1 MTESNSNINSDL
13 KDMQKI
19 LIDKSNIGISNPVKN
34 DNFVFQRY
42 RLINPPQNAK
52 RVLNNST
59 VRYFLQTYLY
69 DEISQKFEQCEKNY
83 KNIVRDKISDMKQ
96 QKKWIR
102 YCLLLMQEEEQSIF
116 EIDKDTLKEF
126 YQNQVDALIK
136 EKKRQ
141 KEKELKEIEKEKI
154 REKNQKEIE
163 ELKKKGEYQ
172 EGVIPSNN
180 PLPPKPKQE
189 IVIDMDI
196 VNNIPNKYKFDGKI
210 YYRIYI
216 EDVFIERPPFPDK
229 AKDLTKYVKEFNQE
243 IKRLLLKDAKKNT
256 EKNKNNKN
264 NQASLTLN
272 MAETWCNEIINKI
285 FNMGKGKVK
294 ETYESS
300 RFANDKKNIEKEM
313 KKPLL
318 NLMLI
323 YSKKM
328 GNNSQIIGQA
338 INLVENTYY
347 KRYKGQF
354 DESFLKIT
362 GRYIMCL
369 IKINDFSKA
378 EKTIEIIKKNCSQL
392 PNYNSIITD
401 LEPKLLEA
409 KNKKNNEN
417 ILVSKGK
424 IKAGGND
431 SQMDYDW
438 QQGLN
443 EEELK
448 ETLKKDAELVKG
460 NMELINSNL

>member
-1 MTESNSNINSDL
+1 MTESNSNTNSDL

-19 LIDKSNIGISNPVKN
+19 LIDKSNIGTSNPVKN

-256 EKNKNNKN
+256 EKSKNNKN

-328 GNNSQIIGQA
+328 GNNSQMIGQA

-362 GRYIMCL
+362 GRYVLCL

-409 KNKKNNEN
+409 KNKKNSEN

>member
-1 MTESNSNINSDL
+1 MTESNSNTNSDL

-19 LIDKSNIGISNPVKN
+19 LIDKSNIGTSNPVKN

-141 KEKELKEIEKEKI
+141 KEKELKKIEKEKI

-300 RFANDKKNIEKEM
+300 RFANDRKNIEKEM

>member
-19 LIDKSNIGISNPVKN
+19 LIDKSNIGTSNPVKN

-116 EIDKDTLKEF
+116 EIEKDTLKEF

-300 RFANDKKNIEKEM
+300 RFANDRKNIEKEM

-328 GNNSQIIGQA
+328 GNNSQMIGQA

-409 KNKKNNEN
+409 KNKKNSEN

>member
-1 MTESNSNINSDL
+1 MTESNSNTNSDL

-19 LIDKSNIGISNPVKN
+19 LIDKSNIGTSNPVKN

-126 YQNQVDALIK
+126 YQNHVDALIK

-300 RFANDKKNIEKEM
+300 RFANDRKNIEKEM

-328 GNNSQIIGQA
+328 GNNSQMIGQA

>member
-1 MTESNSNINSDL
+1 MQESKSNILTDL

-19 LIDKSNIGISNPVKN
+19 LIDKSNIGTSSPVQN
-34 DNFVFQRY
+34 DNFNFQRY

-52 RVLNNST
+52 RVLNNTT

-83 KNIVRDKISDMKQ
+83 KNIVKDKISDMKQ
-96 QKKWIR
+96 AKRWIR
-102 YCLLLMQEEEQSIF
+102 YCLLLMQEEEQSLF

-126 YQNQVDALIK
+126 YTNQVDALIK
-136 EKKRQ
+136 
-141 KEKELKEIEKEKI
+141 
-154 REKNQKEIE
+154 
-163 ELKKKGEYQ
+163 LKKKGEYK

-180 PLPPKPKQE
+180 PAQQKPRQE
-189 IVIDMDI
+189 IVIDMNI
-196 VNNIPNKYKFDGKI
+196 VNNIPNNYKFDGKI

-216 EDVFIERPPFPDK
+216 EDVFIEKPPFPDK

-243 IKRLLLKDAKKNT
+243 IKRLLLKDMKRNP
-256 EKNKNNKN
+256 EKNNNNNNKN
-264 NQASLTLN
+264 NQVSLTLN
-272 MAETWCNEIINKI
+272 AAESWCKEIISKI
-285 FNMGKGKVK
+285 FTMSKGKVK
-294 ETYESS
+294 EAYESS
-300 RFANDKKNIEKEM
+300 RFANERKNIEKEM

-318 NLMLI
+318 NLMFI

-328 GNNSQIIGQA
+328 NNTQIISEA
-338 INLVENTYY
+338 IKLVENTYY
-347 KRYKGQF
+347 KRYKNQF

-378 EKTIEIIKKNCSQL
+378 EKTLEIIKKNCSQL
-392 PNYNSIITD
+392 PNYNLTISE
-401 LEPKLLEA
+401 LEPKLTEA

-417 ILVSKGK
+417 ILISKGK
-424 IKAGGND
+424 IKAGAAD
-431 SQMDYDW
+431 SQTDYDW

-460 NMELINSNL
+460 NMELINSSI

>member
-19 LIDKSNIGISNPVKN
+19 LVDKSNIGTSNPVKN

-328 GNNSQIIGQA
+328 GNNSQMIGQA

-409 KNKKNNEN
+409 KNKKNSEN

>member
-1 MTESNSNINSDL
+1 MTESNSNTNSDL

-19 LIDKSNIGISNPVKN
+19 LIDKSNIGTSNPVKN

-328 GNNSQIIGQA
+328 GNNSQMIGQA

-409 KNKKNNEN
+409 KNKKNSEN

>member
-19 LIDKSNIGISNPVKN
+19 LIDKSNIGTSNPVKN

-300 RFANDKKNIEKEM
+300 RFANDRKNIEKEM

-328 GNNSQIIGQA
+328 GNNSQMIGQA

-362 GRYIMCL
+362 GRYVLCL

-409 KNKKNNEN
+409 KNKKNSEN

>member
-1 MTESNSNINSDL
+1 MTESNSNINFDL

-19 LIDKSNIGISNPVKN
+19 LIDKSNIGTSNPVKN

-256 EKNKNNKN
+256 EKSKNNKN

-409 KNKKNNEN
+409 KNKKNSEN

>member
-1 MTESNSNINSDL
+1 
-13 KDMQKI
+13 
-19 LIDKSNIGISNPVKN
+19 
-34 DNFVFQRY
+34 
-42 RLINPPQNAK
+42 
-52 RVLNNST
+52 
-59 VRYFLQTYLY
+59 
-69 DEISQKFEQCEKNY
+69 
-83 KNIVRDKISDMKQ
+83 
-96 QKKWIR
+96 
-102 YCLLLMQEEEQSIF
+102 
-116 EIDKDTLKEF
+116 
-126 YQNQVDALIK
+126 
-136 EKKRQ
+136 
-141 KEKELKEIEKEKI
+141 
-154 REKNQKEIE
+154 
-163 ELKKKGEYQ
+163 
-172 EGVIPSNN
+172 
-180 PLPPKPKQE
+180 
-189 IVIDMDI
+189 
-196 VNNIPNKYKFDGKI
+196 
-210 YYRIYI
+210 
-216 EDVFIERPPFPDK
+216 
-229 AKDLTKYVKEFNQE
+229 
-243 IKRLLLKDAKKNT
+243 
-256 EKNKNNKN
+256 
-264 NQASLTLN
+264 

-328 GNNSQIIGQA
+328 GNNSQMIGQA

-409 KNKKNNEN
+409 KNKKNSEN

>member
-1 MTESNSNINSDL
+1 MTESNSNTNSDL

-19 LIDKSNIGISNPVKN
+19 LIDKSNIGTSNPVKN

-264 NQASLTLN
+264 NQVSLTLN

-328 GNNSQIIGQA
+328 GNNSQMIGQA

-362 GRYIMCL
+362 GRYVLCL

>member
-19 LIDKSNIGISNPVKN
+19 LIDKSNIGTSNPVKN

-328 GNNSQIIGQA
+328 GNNSQMIGQA

-378 EKTIEIIKKNCSQL
+378 EKTIEVIKKNCSQL

-409 KNKKNNEN
+409 KNKKNSEN

>member
-19 LIDKSNIGISNPVKN
+19 LIDKSNIGTSNPVKN

-256 EKNKNNKN
+256 EKSKNNKN

-300 RFANDKKNIEKEM
+300 RFANDRKNIEKEM

-328 GNNSQIIGQA
+328 GNNSQMIGQA

-409 KNKKNNEN
+409 KNKKNSEN

>member
-19 LIDKSNIGISNPVKN
+19 LIDKSNIGTSNPVKN

-256 EKNKNNKN
+256 EKSKNNKN

-328 GNNSQIIGQA
+328 GNNSQMIGQA

-362 GRYIMCL
+362 GRYILCL

-409 KNKKNNEN
+409 KNKKNSEN

>member
-1 MTESNSNINSDL
+1 MTESNLNTNSDL

-19 LIDKSNIGISNPVKN
+19 LIDKSNIGTSNPVKN

-328 GNNSQIIGQA
+328 GNNSQMIGQA

-409 KNKKNNEN
+409 KNKKNSEN

>member
-19 LIDKSNIGISNPVKN
+19 LIDKSNIGTSNPVKN

-126 YQNQVDALIK
+126 YQNQVDSLIK

-189 IVIDMDI
+189 IVIDMNI

-328 GNNSQIIGQA
+328 GNNSQMIGQA
-338 INLVENTYY
+338 INLVENNYY

-362 GRYIMCL
+362 GRYILCL

-378 EKTIEIIKKNCSQL
+378 EKTIEVIKKNCSQL

-409 KNKKNNEN
+409 KNKKNSEN

>member
-1 MTESNSNINSDL
+1 MTESNSNTNSDL

-19 LIDKSNIGISNPVKN
+19 LIDKSNIGTSNPVKN

-300 RFANDKKNIEKEM
+300 RFANDRKNIEKEM

-328 GNNSQIIGQA
+328 GNNSQMIGQA

-409 KNKKNNEN
+409 KNKKNSEN

>member
-1 MTESNSNINSDL
+1 MSESNSNTNSDL

-19 LIDKSNIGISNPVKN
+19 LIDKSNIGTSNPVKN

-189 IVIDMDI
+189 IVIDMNI

-328 GNNSQIIGQA
+328 GNNSQMIGQA
-338 INLVENTYY
+338 INLVENNYY

-362 GRYIMCL
+362 GRYILCL

-378 EKTIEIIKKNCSQL
+378 EKTIEVIKKNCSQL

-409 KNKKNNEN
+409 KNKKNSEN

>member
-19 LIDKSNIGISNPVKN
+19 LIDKSNIGTSNPVKN

-328 GNNSQIIGQA
+328 GNNSQMIGQA

-362 GRYIMCL
+362 GRYILCL

>member
-1 MTESNSNINSDL
+1 MTESNSNTISDL

-19 LIDKSNIGISNPVKN
+19 LIDKSNIGTSNPVKN

-300 RFANDKKNIEKEM
+300 RFANDRKNIEKEM

-328 GNNSQIIGQA
+328 GNNSQMIGQA

-409 KNKKNNEN
+409 KNKKNSEN

>member
-19 LIDKSNIGISNPVKN
+19 LVDKSNIGTSNPVKN

-328 GNNSQIIGQA
+328 GNNSQMIGQA

-362 GRYIMCL
+362 GRYVLCL

-409 KNKKNNEN
+409 KNKKNSEN

>member
-19 LIDKSNIGISNPVKN
+19 LIDKSNIGTSNPVKN

-300 RFANDKKNIEKEM
+300 RFANDRKNIEKEM

-328 GNNSQIIGQA
+328 GNNSQMIGQA

-362 GRYIMCL
+362 GRYTMCL

>member
-19 LIDKSNIGISNPVKN
+19 LIDKSNIGTSNPVKN

-328 GNNSQIIGQA
+328 GNNSQMIGQA

-401 LEPKLLEA
+401 LEPKLFEA
-409 KNKKNNEN
+409 KNKKNSEN

-431 SQMDYDW
+431 SQTDYDW

>member
-19 LIDKSNIGISNPVKN
+19 LIDKSNIGTSNPVKN

-300 RFANDKKNIEKEM
+300 RFANDRKNIEKEM

-328 GNNSQIIGQA
+328 GNNSQMIGQA

-401 LEPKLLEA
+401 LEPKLFEA
-409 KNKKNNEN
+409 KNKKNSEN

>member
-19 LIDKSNIGISNPVKN
+19 LVDKSNIGTSNPVKN

-328 GNNSQIIGQA
+328 GNNSQMIGQA

-378 EKTIEIIKKNCSQL
+378 EKTIDIIKKNCSQL

-409 KNKKNNEN
+409 KNKKNSEN